1 MAWSG
6 LGTVRHVE
14 VCDIDESELAFV
26 DMWTDNST
34 VVEIAGRSIST
45 LCKKTVYH
53 SCTSRN
59 EKKLL
64 ESSGFSDDICM
75 WESCRVDDNIDL

>member
-45 LCKKTVYH
+45 LLRKLCIIVVQAEMK
-53 SCTSRN
+53 RN
-59 EKKLL
+59 
-64 ESSGFSDDICM
+64 C
-75 WESCRVDDNIDL
+75 